1 MGRKCIF
8 FLKLLTGAYLIF
20 VGVTLLQMFLDE
32 RPSNLQAMCAA
43 ASLFILVGAGY
54 MIVLFVRLL
63 KRKTK
68 ASGYSNMEETQT
80 SVLQRPVRDGSIFRT
95 APMTAV
101 AEQKQ
106 DRLSS
111 RNMDREQ
118 KMQKDPS
125 GRMADRPPDHTADRK
140 TAAIQ
145 MQTVGPDTMVWK
157 K

>member
-20 VGVTLLQMFLDE
+20 VGVTLLQTFLDE

-54 MIVLFVRLL
+54 MIALFVRLL

-68 ASGYSNMEETQT
+68 AFGYYMEETQT
-80 SVLQRPVRDGSIFRT
+80 SVPQRPVRDGSIFRT

-101 AEQKQ
+101 GVEKQ
-106 DRLSS
+106 DHLSA

-118 KMQKDPS
+118 KMQKDLS
-125 GRMADRPPDHTADRK
+125 DRMADRPPTHTADRK

-145 MQTVGPDTMVWK
+145 LQKVGPDTMVWK

>member
-1 MGRKCIF
+1 MGRKFIF

-20 VGVTLLQMFLDE
+20 VGVTLLRTFLNE
-32 RPSNLQAMCAA
+32 RPGNLQAMCAA

-54 MIVLFVRLL
+54 IITLFVRLL

-68 ASGYSNMEETQT
+68 AFGYYREETQT
-80 SVLQRPVRDGSIFRT
+80 SVPQRPVRDGSIFRT
-95 APMTAV
+95 APMTV
-101 AEQKQ
+101 VGEQEQ
-106 DRLSS
+106 DHLSG

-125 GRMADRPPDHTADRK
+125 DRMADRPPTHTPDTK
-140 TAAIQ
+140 TATIQ
-145 MQTVGPDTMVWK
+145 LQKVGPDTMVWK